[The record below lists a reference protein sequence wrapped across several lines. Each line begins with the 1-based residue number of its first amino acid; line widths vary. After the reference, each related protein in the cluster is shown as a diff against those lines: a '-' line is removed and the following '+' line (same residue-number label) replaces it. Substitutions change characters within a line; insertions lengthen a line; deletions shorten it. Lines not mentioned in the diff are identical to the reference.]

1 MATTS
6 PSNGRDILFIKKLT
20 HVLLLIDTYVRSA
33 FDLIHMLFVT
43 QISITWPCQLAV
55 PGTSAGGLGVFS
67 KEVSR

>member
-6 PSNGRDILFIKKLT
+6 PSNGRSILFMKKLT
-20 HVLLLIDTYVRSA
+20 YVLLLIDTNVRNV
-33 FDLIHMLFVT
+33 FGLIHMLSVT